1 MRAKRA
7 IFGGTFNPV
16 HCVHLQIALAAQS
29 QFQLTEIIWVPTAT
43 PPYKTGV
50 IAFEHRLAMVQ
61 QAIASQPAFT
71 VAQLPQ
77 PFAIDILTT
86 LQNQQPNSDWFW
98 LIGLDAFMTLPRW
111 VGRDKLAASC
121 RWLVAPRSVASETA
135 QVQCQQVANQ
145 LRTAGIAL
153 QWQMVQQLPSSISS
167 SQIRQRCHANL
178 RIDHL
183 VPSSVQAY
191 IEQHSLYRS

>member
-16 HCVHLQIALAAQS
+16 HSTHLEIALAAQS

-43 PPYKTGV
+43 PPYKPGV
-50 IAFEHRLAMVQ
+50 LAFEHRLAMVQ
-61 QAIASQPAFT
+61 GAIASQPAFT

-86 LQNQQPNSDWFW
+86 LQDQKPNSDWFW

-121 RWLVAPRSVASETA
+121 CWLVAPRTVAIETA
-135 QVQCQQVANQ
+135 QTQCQQVANQ
-145 LRTAGIAL
+145 FQAAGIKL
-153 QWQMVQQLPSSISS
+153 QWQRVQQLPSSISS

-178 RIDHL
+178 PIDHL
-183 VPSSVQAY
+183 IPAAVQAY